1 MALHLVLSLGTDL
14 DAFRRQSEQGLCPRH
29 SMAVLA
35 DRLDAIVHIPHPERD
50 QPNVF
55 DRLRS
60 RLIGSG
66 ESWALARRLAGQL
79 GRDDVV
85 YCQSESV
92 GLPLVALLGE
102 RSTRPKLFLFG
113 HNLARR
119 RGRMAARLFHLTS
132 RAEALG
138 VCCSTQAEFLQHELR
153 IPESRI
159 HLLLEHVDNR
169 FFSPG
174 PASPDKVRPL
184 IVGVGLEKRDYRTL
198 AQASHD
204 LDVDV
209 RISGFSRYAALM
221 AKSFPDPLPAN
232 MTRQYYAWPELVQLY
247 RDADIVVAPVIPCP
261 YAAGV
266 TTLMEGLCCR
276 RPVIVTRS
284 PGLSDYL
291 EPNDGLSIVEP
302 FDSNG
307 LRQAIIQLLKH
318 REQSQDQ
325 AELGFRLGSQRYDF
339 DQAVDRLAG
348 LLRALAG

>member
-1 MALHLVLSLGTDL
+1 MALHLLLSHGTDL
-14 DAFRRQSEQGLCPRH
+14 DEFRRQSEQGLCPRH

-66 ESWALARRLAGQL
+66 ESWALARRLADQL
-79 GRDDVV
+79 SRDDVV

-92 GLPLVALLGE
+92 GLPLVALLGN

-119 RGRMAARLFHLTS
+119 RGRAAARLFHLAS

-174 PASPDKVRPL
+174 PAGPDKVRPL

-209 RISGFSRYAALM
+209 RISGFSHYAALG

-232 MTRQYYAWPELVQLY
+232 MMRRYYSWPDLVELY
-247 RDADIVVAPVIPCP
+247 RNADIVVAPVIPCR

-291 EPNDGLSIVEP
+291 KPTDGLSIVEP

-307 LRQAIIQLLKH
+307 LRQAIIQLLEHPEKT
-318 REQSQDQ
+318 QDQ
-325 AELGFRLGSQRYDF
+325 AELGFRLGSERYDF

-348 LLRALAG
+348 LIQALAG

>member
-1 MALHLVLSLGTDL
+1 MALHLVLSPGIDL
-14 DAFRRQSEQGLCPRH
+14 DEFRRQSNQGLCPRH

-35 DRLDAIVHIPHPERD
+35 DRLDAIVHIPHAERD
-50 QPNVF
+50 HSNAL
-55 DRLRS
+55 DLLRS
-60 RLIGSG
+60 RLIGSR
-66 ESWALARRLAGQL
+66 ETWAMARRLADQL
-79 GRDDVV
+79 GSNDVV
-85 YCQSESV
+85 FCQSESV
-92 GLPLVALLGE
+92 GLPLVALLGK
-102 RSTRPKLFLFG
+102 RPKRPKVFLFG
-113 HNLARR
+113 HNLARLR
-119 RGRMAARLFHLTS
+119 CHVAARIFRLAS
-132 RAEALG
+132 RADGLV
-138 VCCSTQAEFLQHELR
+138 VCCSTQAEFLRDKLKIH
-153 IPESRI
+153 ESRI

-232 MTRQYYAWPELVQLY
+232 MTRRYYAWPELVQLY

-266 TTLMEGLCCR
+266 TTLMEGVCCR

-291 EPNDGLSIVEP
+291 NPNDGLSIVEP
-302 FDSNG
+302 YDSGG
-307 LRQAIIQLLKH
+307 LRQAIIQLLEHPEKTQ
-318 REQSQDQ
+318 EQ
-325 AELGFRLGSQRYDF
+325 AELSFRLGSRRYDF
-339 DQAVDRLAG
+339 NQAVDRLAG
-348 LLRALAG
+348 LLQNL

>member
-1 MALHLVLSLGTDL
+1 MALHLVVSHGTDL
-14 DAFRRQSEQGLCPRH
+14 DEFRRQSELGLCPRH

-35 DRLDAIVHIPHPERD
+35 DRLGAIVHIPHPQRD
-50 QPNVF
+50 QPNAF

-60 RLIGSG
+60 RLIGSS
-66 ESWALARRLAGQL
+66 ESWALARRLADQL
-79 GRDDVV
+79 TRNDVV

-92 GLPLVALLGE
+92 GLPLVALLGK
-102 RSTRPKLFLFG
+102 RSTRPKVFLFG

-119 RGRMAARLFHLTS
+119 RGHMAGRLFHLAS
-132 RAEALG
+132 RTEALG
-138 VCCSTQAEFLQHELR
+138 VCCSTQAEFLQHKLG

-174 PASPDKVRPL
+174 PASPDKARPL

-232 MTRQYYAWPELVQLY
+232 MTRRYYAWPELVQLY

-266 TTLMEGLCCR
+266 TTLMEGVCCR

-291 EPNDGLSIVEP
+291 NPNDGLSIVEP
-302 FDSNG
+302 FDSGG

-318 REQSQDQ
+318 PETTQEQ
-325 AELGFRLGSQRYDF
+325 AELGFRLGSRRYDF
-339 DQAVDRLAG
+339 NQAVDRLAG
-348 LLRALAG
+348 LLQNL